1 MKHALS
7 IIALLILTSSVN
19 AQQKVCTLNDGNLH
33 EVYVFSEN
41 RNHTMTDLFGERI
54 NPMVINLVY
63 ITTPKSKKEMDEKI
77 LSGEMLDGTFIFPSN
92 DATKTIR
99 YCNAKEYAEA
109 LNRKEKLEIEKMQPV
124 SK

>member
-1 MKHALS
+1 MKHVLS
-7 IIALLILTSSVN
+7 IITLLILTSSVN

-41 RNHTMTDLFGERI
+41 INHTMMDLFGERI

-63 ITTPKSKKEMDEKI
+63 ITTPESKKEMEEKI
-77 LSGEMLDGTFIFPSN
+77 LSGEMSNGTFIFPSN
-92 DATKTIR
+92 DITKTIR
-99 YCNAKEYAEA
+99 YCNVKEYAEA
-109 LNRKEKLEIEKMQPV
+109 LNRKEKLEIEKVQPV